1 MGPPPLPT
9 LPTAPAKT
17 VEAPAVDV
25 PAPSFKRTVKKK
37 KDHAALLGIKKKQP
51 LV

>member
-1 MGPPPLPT
+1 MSAVDLKAASVAPSTDMPPPP
-9 LPTAPAKT
+9 PP
-17 VEAPAVDV
+17 
-25 PAPSFKRTVKKK
+25 PSFKRQVKKK

>member
-1 MGPPPLPT
+1 MPPPP
-9 LPTAPAKT
+9 
-17 VEAPAVDV
+17 V
-25 PAPSFKRTVKKK
+25 PSFKRQVKKK